1 MNNSGVGF
9 PGGSVIKILPAIS
22 GFDPWIR
29 KSPWRRKWQPSPVLL
44 SQNLMVTGAWRAT
57 VDGVTTESDMI

>member
-29 KSPWRRKWQPSPVLL
+29 KSPWSRKWQPSPVLL
-44 SQNLMVTGAWRAT
+44 SQNLMVTGAWRAI
-57 VDGVTTESDMI
+57 VHGVTTESDMI